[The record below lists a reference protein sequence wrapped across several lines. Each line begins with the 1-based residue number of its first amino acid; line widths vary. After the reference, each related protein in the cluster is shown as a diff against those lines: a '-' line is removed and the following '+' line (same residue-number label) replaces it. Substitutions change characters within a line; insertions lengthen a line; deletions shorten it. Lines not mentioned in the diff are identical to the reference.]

1 VTPRKSSR
9 DASDEG
15 SISRVRI
22 DTLLVD
28 RGLAASRERAQA
40 LVMAGVVVVGT
51 ASEGERRVDKP
62 GVRVAASAS
71 VRVRGED
78 HPYVS
83 RGGLK
88 LVAAL
93 DGFGVD
99 CTGRVA
105 LDVGASTG
113 GFTDCLLQRGAIRV
127 LAVDVGYGQ
136 FAWKLRQDPRVVLYE
151 RQNVRHLRPDR
162 LPVTPE
168 LVVIDVSFISL
179 ELVLEPLRALCAPGA
194 EVLALVKPQFEVG
207 KGRVGKGGVVRD
219 PGLRAQATRRV
230 GAVATGLGYRV
241 LGELESPV
249 PGPKGNIETFLRLS
263 APPSTPQPDDGETR
277 STVQGR

>member
-1 VTPRKSSR
+1 MTPGKSSR
-9 DASDEG
+9 VACAEG
-15 SISRVRI
+15 AGSRVRI

-28 RGLAASRERAQA
+28 RGLAPSRERAQA

-51 ASEGERRVDKP
+51 EHEGERRVDKP
-62 GVRVAASAS
+62 GVRVATSAS
-71 VRVRGED
+71 VRVCGED

-88 LVAAL
+88 LAAAL

-136 FAWKLRQDPRVVLYE
+136 FAWRLRQDPRVVLYE

-162 LPVTPE
+162 LPLIPE

-179 ELVLEPLRALCAPGA
+179 ALVLEPLRALCAPGA
-194 EVLALVKPQFEVG
+194 GVLALVKPQFEVG
-207 KGRVGKGGVVRD
+207 KGNVGKGGVVRD
-219 PGLRAQATRRV
+219 PALRREATHRV
-230 GAVATGLGYRV
+230 AAAATDLGYLV
-241 LGELESPV
+241 IGDLESPV
-249 PGPKGNIETFLRLS
+249 PGPKGNIETFLHLG
-263 APPSTPQPDDGETR
+263 APR
-277 STVQGR
+277 

>member
-1 VTPRKSSR
+1 MTPGKSPRVASAKGAGSR
-9 DASDEG
+9 
-15 SISRVRI
+15 IRI

-40 LVMAGVVVVGT
+40 LVMAGAVVVGT
-51 ASEGERRVDKP
+51 AHEGERRVDKP

-88 LVAAL
+88 LAAAL
-93 DGFGVD
+93 DGLGVD

-136 FAWKLRQDPRVVLYE
+136 FAWKLRQDPRVVLFE
-151 RQNVRHLRPDR
+151 RQNIRHLCPDR

-179 ELVLEPLRALCAPGA
+179 ELVLGPLRTLCLPGA
-194 EVLALVKPQFEVG
+194 AVLALVKPQFEVG
-207 KGRVGKGGVVRD
+207 KGNVGKGGVVRD
-219 PGLRAQATRRV
+219 PGLRQQATHGV
-230 GAVATGLGYRV
+230 AAAATGLGYV
-241 LGELESPV
+241 VIGALESPV
-249 PGPKGNIETFLRLS
+249 PGPKGNIETFLHLR
-263 APPSTPQPDDGETR
+263 APQ
-277 STVQGR
+277 